1 MFVLP
6 PDGENEPAAIYKR
19 LIETDAQF
27 EYLRDWEPDVA
38 FLLRVDPEKMNQRA
52 IIGSCS
58 MPQVQGRHRKLFSWL
73 LEKQIGYV
81 PVFLFTLDQAWWE
94 EASPRLREILMF
106 HEMLHAGVSL
116 DAFGHPR
123 FKRETGE
130 PIWALVGHDVE
141 EFTEVVA
148 RYGAWDD
155 DLKNFRD
162 ALNHGGAQ

>member
-6 PDGENEPAAIYKR
+6 NDGEHEPAAIYKR
-19 LIETDAQF
+19 LIETVAQF
-27 EYLRDWEPDVA
+27 DQLREWTPDVA
-38 FLLRVDPEKMNQRA
+38 FLMRTAPEKVHQRN

-58 MPQVQGRHRKLFSWL
+58 MPQVQGRHGKLFTWL

-81 PVFLFTLDQAWWE
+81 PVFLFTLDAEWWSN
-94 EASPRLREILMF
+94 ASERQREILMF
-106 HEMLHAGVSL
+106 HEMLHAGIAL
-116 DAFGHPR
+116 DPFGEPR

-130 PIWALVGHDVE
+130 PVWALVGHDVE

-162 ALNHGGAQ
+162 ALNHGGVL